1 MAGWEVDEVGE
12 VLNEV
17 SIINMSQCVWPDVYQ
32 QGVVRYIKP
41 TALQIAPQL
50 TLPPVWSSLL
60 SPVKFVIRVFM
71 LSVNNQQTAHNS
83 PDGDTTI
90 TDHHVMTLMEMT
102 SFIQLSL
109 IRSKA

>member
-1 MAGWEVDEVGE
+1 MEMGDGTARLKSLIAALCVAGCEMGE

-50 TLPPVWSSLL
+50 TLPPVWSSVL

-71 LSVNNQQTAHNS
+71 LYN
-83 PDGDTTI
+83 
-90 TDHHVMTLMEMT
+90 
-102 SFIQLSL
+102 
-109 IRSKA
+109 